1 MNLEP
6 DSVISVGDQW
16 SIALSAT
23 YHTTMGNNEGFN
35 QYANSDQIA
44 LDFLGATSFD
54 WKQFYVDVIVP
65 APGSGVAKAISI
77 RLHALTKFTGTVWID
92 VLEVKKMDPSG
103 VENEGLIPEVF
114 NISQNYPNPF
124 NPSTTIRYAIPN
136 VSYVSLRIYDI
147 LGREVKTLVN
157 SEQNIGIH
165 SVQWNGDNNY
175 GNKVSSGIY
184 LYKIEAGNFIMTK
197 KMILLK

>member
-1 MNLEP
+1 MTVSIVVIYTYSMASISRSKLTRVYADTSVFGGVFDEEFQDDPMEEEIP
-6 DSVISVGDQW
+6 DSENAIVKPYE
-16 SIALSAT
+16 L
-23 YHTTMGNNEGFN
+23 
-35 QYANSDQIA
+35 
-44 LDFLGATSFD
+44 LG
-54 WKQFYVDVIVP
+54 
-65 APGSGVAKAISI
+65 
-77 RLHALTKFTGTVWID
+77 
-92 VLEVKKMDPSG
+92 
-103 VENEGLIPEVF
+103 
-114 NISQNYPNPF
+114 NYPNPF

-157 SEQNIGIH
+157 SEQNIGNH

-197 KMILLK
+197 K